1 MVRGAD
7 SRYSTAPINPRGVG
21 KLRRLVRSDD
31 PIPEGHIRL
40 SQAFDLYYEAVTP
53 NWQGLDAAINE
64 HIASPPA
71 AGKDGEAT
79 NPLVVASNARDA
91 ARGAAEM
98 KFRKA
103 LAAGELRALIRD
115 PDNGRYLSCR
125 GTVGKGRTM
134 TGGSPPALTRIL
146 LSLATFFSLAHPPL
160 LTVTCGPSSLRT
172 RSLIVARSVPGRDA
186 PSAFASLRRQNL
198 REESGALAAPAVHVR
213 GRKPS
218 YPRASIR
225 KWVFELMGH
234 HDEFSLDDPEW
245 KSQADLERA
254 ILHKFALS
262 GKTPA
267 ESTVRALI
275 REPLAQWRA
284 QKAGN

>member
-1 MVRGAD
+1 MARW
-7 SRYSTAPINPRGVG
+7 IC
-21 KLRRLVRSDD
+21 SDD

-64 HIASPPA
+64 LASAPA
-71 AGKDGEAT
+71 DGKDGEAT
-79 NPLVVASNARDA
+79 NPLVMAFNARDA

-103 LAAGELRALIRD
+103 LAAGELRALIHD
-115 PDNGRYLSCR
+115 PDNGAFLELSR
-125 GTVGKGRTM
+125 DAWERSSDGFTAGFNEDFVEPGDFFQPG
-134 TGGSPPALTRIL
+134 PPAVINGYLRPV
-146 LSLATFFSLAHPPL
+146 FFKDEEFNNW
-160 LTVTCGPSSLRT
+160 
-172 RSLIVARSVPGRDA
+172 IARSVPDRDVQA
-186 PSAFASLRRQNL
+186 LG
-198 REESGALAAPAVHVR
+198 EERLQGPPDHQAGHRDVHVR

-218 YPRASIR
+218 YSRASFR
-225 KWVFELMGH
+225 KWVFDLMDY

-254 ILHKFALS
+254 VADKFERS
-262 GKTPA
+262 GIEPA

>member
-1 MVRGAD
+1 MARW
-7 SRYSTAPINPRGVG
+7 IC
-21 KLRRLVRSDD
+21 SDD

-64 HIASPPA
+64 LASAPA
-71 AGKDGEAT
+71 DGKDGEAT
-79 NPLVVASNARDA
+79 NPLVMAFNARDA

-103 LAAGELRALIRD
+103 LAAGELRALIHD
-115 PDNGRYLSCR
+115 PDNGAFLELSR
-125 GTVGKGRTM
+125 DAWERSSDGFTAGFNEDFVEPGDFFQPG
-134 TGGSPPALTRIL
+134 PPAVINGYLRPV
-146 LSLATFFSLAHPPL
+146 FFKDEEF
-160 LTVTCGPSSLRT
+160 SSW
-172 RSLIVARSVPGRDA
+172 IARSVPGRD
-186 PSAFASLRRQNL
+186 
-198 REESGALAAPAVHVR
+198 VHVR

-218 YPRASIR
+218 YDRAPIR
-225 KWVFELMGH
+225 KWVFELMGYH
-234 HDEFSLDDPEW
+234 GEFSLDDPEW

-254 ILHKFALS
+254 ILDRFARS

>member
-1 MVRGAD
+1 LEKL
-7 SRYSTAPINPRGVG
+7 PRV
-21 KLRRLVRSDD
+21 VRSDD

-64 HIASPPA
+64 PMANPPA

-79 NPLVVASNARDA
+79 EPLVLAFNARDA

-115 PDNGRYLSCR
+115 PDNGALLELSRHGWERSSDDGGFVAGFDEDFVEAGDFFQPGPTAVINGYLR
-125 GTVGKGRTM
+125 PV
-134 TGGSPPALTRIL
+134 
-146 LSLATFFSLAHPPL
+146 FFKDEEFNSW
-160 LTVTCGPSSLRT
+160 
-172 RSLIVARSVPGRDA
+172 IARNVPGRD
-186 PSAFASLRRQNL
+186 
-198 REESGALAAPAVHVR
+198 VHGR
-213 GRKPS
+213 GRKPAYHRPS
-218 YPRASIR
+218 VR
-225 KWVFELMGH
+225 KWVFELMDH

-245 KSQADLERA
+245 KSKADLERA
-254 ILHKFALS
+254 ILDKFELS
-262 GKTPA
+262 GKHPA
-267 ESTVRALI
+267 ESTVRDLI
-275 REPLAQWRA
+275 REPLAEWRA

>member
-1 MVRGAD
+1 MARW
-7 SRYSTAPINPRGVG
+7 IC
-21 KLRRLVRSDD
+21 SDD

-53 NWQGLDAAINE
+53 NWQGLDAAINGPM
-64 HIASPPA
+64 ASPPA

-79 NPLVVASNARDA
+79 NPLVLAFNARDA

-98 KFRKA
+98 NFRKA
-103 LAAGELRALIRD
+103 LAAGELQALIRD
-115 PDNGRYLSCR
+115 PDNGELLELSR
-125 GTVGKGRTM
+125 DGWERSSDDGGFAVGFDEDFVEPGDFFQP
-134 TGGSPPALTRIL
+134 GPPAVTNGYLRPV
-146 LSLATFFSLAHPPL
+146 FFKDEQFNSW
-160 LTVTCGPSSLRT
+160 
-172 RSLIVARSVPGRDA
+172 IARSVPGRDV
-186 PSAFASLRRQNL
+186 P
-198 REESGALAAPAVHVR
+198 VR

-218 YPRASIR
+218 YDRASFR
-225 KWVFELMGH
+225 KWVFELMDH
-234 HDEFSLDDPEW
+234 NDEFSPDDPEW

-254 ILHKFALS
+254 ILDRFARS

>member
-1 MVRGAD
+1 
-7 SRYSTAPINPRGVG
+7 
-21 KLRRLVRSDD
+21 LVRSDD

-53 NWQGLDAAINE
+53 NWQALDAAINE
-64 HIASPPA
+64 PMASPPA
-71 AGKDGEAT
+71 AGKDDEAT
-79 NPLVVASNARDA
+79 NPLVLAFNARDA

-115 PDNGRYLSCR
+115 PDNGALLELSREGWERSSDGAFAVGFDEDFVEPGEFFQPGPTAVIKGYLR
-125 GTVGKGRTM
+125 PV
-134 TGGSPPALTRIL
+134 
-146 LSLATFFSLAHPPL
+146 FFKDEEFNSW
-160 LTVTCGPSSLRT
+160 
-172 RSLIVARSVPGRDA
+172 IARSVPGRDA
-186 PSAFASLRRQNL
+186 PSVFTSLQRQNP
-198 REESGALAAPAVHVR
+198 REEPGALAVPAVHVR

-225 KWVFELMGH
+225 KWVFELMDH

-245 KSQADLERA
+245 KAQADLERA
-254 ILHKFALS
+254 ILDKFALR
-262 GKTPA
+262 GKPPA
-267 ESTVRALI
+267 ESTVRDLI
-275 REPLAQWRA
+275 REPLAAWRA